1 MLNIDAFLKRL
12 EQLME
17 NHQLNAAA
25 FAEKIGVQR
34 SSVSHILSRRNKPSL
49 EFILKVQAEFTEA
62 DFDWLLLGARKKS
75 SPTSNQLLVDQGK
88 VDELEAD
95 KSINPPKSLFQ
106 LLWTYLTP
114 KFYRSFRLIRMVLF
128 AYFCLNLS
136 IFAPYETTTCVHFSD
151 AYLLLYR

>member
-95 KSINPPKSLFQ
+95 KSINPPQKSISTSLDVFDTEVLQ
-106 LLWTYLTP
+106 IIQTYKDGTFRVFLP
-114 KFYRSFRLIRMVLF
+114 KS
-128 AYFCLNLS
+128 
-136 IFAPYETTTCVHFSD
+136 
-151 AYLLLYR
+151 

>member
-95 KSINPPKSLFQ
+95 KSIDPPKKSISTSLDVFDTEVLQ
-106 LLWTYLTP
+106 IIQTYKDGTFRVFLP
-114 KFYRSFRLIRMVLF
+114 KS
-128 AYFCLNLS
+128 
-136 IFAPYETTTCVHFSD
+136 
-151 AYLLLYR
+151 

>member
-1 MLNIDAFLKRL
+1 
-12 EQLME
+12 ME

-75 SPTSNQLLVDQGK
+75 SPTSNQLLIDQGK

-95 KSINPPKSLFQ
+95 KSINPPQKSISTSSRAQSFIASSI
-106 LLWTYLTP
+106 LLLLLTHN
-114 KFYRSFRLIRMVLF
+114 RL
-128 AYFCLNLS
+128 
-136 IFAPYETTTCVHFSD
+136 
-151 AYLLLYR
+151 AYL

>member
-95 KSINPPKSLFQ
+95 KSINSPQKSISTSLDVFDTEVLQIIQTYKDGTFRVFLPKS
-106 LLWTYLTP
+106 
-114 KFYRSFRLIRMVLF
+114 
-128 AYFCLNLS
+128 
-136 IFAPYETTTCVHFSD
+136 
-151 AYLLLYR
+151 

>member
-1 MLNIDAFLKRL
+1 MLNINAFLKRL

-75 SPTSNQLLVDQGK
+75 TPTSNQLLVDQGK

-95 KSINPPKSLFQ
+95 KSINPPQKSISTSLDLFDTEVLQ
-106 LLWTYLTP
+106 IIQTYKDGTFRVFLP
-114 KFYRSFRLIRMVLF
+114 KS
-128 AYFCLNLS
+128 
-136 IFAPYETTTCVHFSD
+136 
-151 AYLLLYR
+151 

>member
-1 MLNIDAFLKRL
+1 MLNTDAFLRRL

-95 KSINPPKSLFQ
+95 KSINPPQKSISTSLDVFDTEVLQ
-106 LLWTYLTP
+106 IIQTYKDGTFRVFLP
-114 KFYRSFRLIRMVLF
+114 KS
-128 AYFCLNLS
+128 
-136 IFAPYETTTCVHFSD
+136 
-151 AYLLLYR
+151 

>member
-95 KSINPPKSLFQ
+95 KSIDPPQKSISTSLDVFDTEVLQIIQTYKDGTFRVFLPKS
-106 LLWTYLTP
+106 
-114 KFYRSFRLIRMVLF
+114 
-128 AYFCLNLS
+128 
-136 IFAPYETTTCVHFSD
+136 
-151 AYLLLYR
+151 

>member
-95 KSINPPKSLFQ
+95 ISTNPSQKSISTSLDVFDTEVLQIIQTYKDGTFRVFLPKS
-106 LLWTYLTP
+106 
-114 KFYRSFRLIRMVLF
+114 
-128 AYFCLNLS
+128 
-136 IFAPYETTTCVHFSD
+136 
-151 AYLLLYR
+151 

>member
-95 KSINPPKSLFQ
+95 KSINPPQKSISTSLDVFDTKVLQ
-106 LLWTYLTP
+106 IIQTYKDGTFRVFLP
-114 KFYRSFRLIRMVLF
+114 KS
-128 AYFCLNLS
+128 
-136 IFAPYETTTCVHFSD
+136 
-151 AYLLLYR
+151 